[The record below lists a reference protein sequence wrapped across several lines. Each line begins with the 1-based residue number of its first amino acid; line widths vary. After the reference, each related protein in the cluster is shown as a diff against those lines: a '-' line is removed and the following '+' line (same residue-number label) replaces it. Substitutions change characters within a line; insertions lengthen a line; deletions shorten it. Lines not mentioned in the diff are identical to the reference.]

1 MVTLEQVRLLETK
14 VIRAVEYVER
24 ISRENSQLQ
33 GKLDS
38 YQRRIDELEVLIQQ
52 FREDQGRIEEG
63 ILAALE
69 RLNKFEDAIEK
80 SIADPSSPPPEPRVP
95 PRRPEKPAPR
105 GEGAP
110 ASAGPGVK
118 TIPEREPEAP
128 PSLMIDESA
137 LDEGV
142 LNGSTLDEGVLNEN
156 TLMSESALAL
166 MDENDENNGDSGG
179 DDGDGFSGENPAAGE
194 LDIF

>member
-1 MVTLEQVRLLETK
+1 MVTLEQVKLLETK
-14 VIRAVEYVER
+14 VIQTVEYVER

-38 YQRRIDELEVLIQQ
+38 YRKRIDELEVLIQK

-80 SIADPSSPPPEPRVP
+80 SIAEPIHSPPVSKTSPQREAKKEKPETHPEPDVSVNEPKDSPPPVEFDLKAEDSSGQDREN
-95 PRRPEKPAPR
+95 R
-105 GEGAP
+105 EGSP
-110 ASAGPGVK
+110 
-118 TIPEREPEAP
+118 
-128 PSLMIDESA
+128 
-137 LDEGV
+137 
-142 LNGSTLDEGVLNEN
+142 
-156 TLMSESALAL
+156 
-166 MDENDENNGDSGG
+166 SGG
-179 DDGDGFSGENPAAGE
+179 EEDLSEDNPDAGE